1 MDIEK
6 IFHMKGGHDDTS
18 YSKNSTLQKKASE
31 MVKQI
36 TMETIQEVY
45 LTTSPQNL
53 AVADLG
59 CSTGSNS
66 LSIIKELYNAV
77 INAYNKAQNNGPKSP
92 PPQLCVYLNDLPTND
107 FNSIFKALPEFY
119 QNNICKEV
127 DDGNRVNGS
136 DQQGYIRPSVFVAA
150 CPGSFYAPVFPPNF
164 LHFVYSSYSLHWL
177 SKVPNGIY
185 DENGESMNKGCI
197 YICKESPASI
207 IQAYVQQF
215 QDDFSRFLRLR
226 SQELK
231 NGGRMVLVLLGRE
244 NTNHID
250 RGNSFLWQ
258 LLAQS
263 FRILVSKGLIP
274 EEKLNSYDVHFY
286 APSKEEMQ
294 EEVRKEGSFK
304 MVRFEMFEIERDENY
319 GDNYGVDVARTVR
332 AIQESMISHHFGE
345 DILDDLFDTYAKL
358 IDEEMSMQD
367 IRPVT
372 FVLVLNKV

>member
-6 IFHMKGGHDDTS
+6 IFHMKGGHGDNS

-36 TMETIQEVY
+36 TMDTIQEVY
-45 LTTSPQNL
+45 LTTTPQNL
-53 AVADLG
+53 VVADLG

-66 LSIIKELYNAV
+66 LSIIKELYHAV
-77 INAYNKAQNNGPKSP
+77 INAYNKAQNNGSKSP
-92 PPQLCVYLNDLPTND
+92 PQVCVYLNDLPTND

-119 QNNICKEV
+119 QNGICKEV
-127 DDGNRVNGS
+127 DGEHVNGS
-136 DQQGYIRPSVFVAA
+136 NQQGYIRPSVFVAA

-177 SKVPNGIY
+177 SKVPKAIY
-185 DENGESMNKGCI
+185 DENGESLNKGCI

-244 NTNHID
+244 NTDHID

-263 FRILVSKGLIP
+263 FRILISKGLIP
-274 EEKLNSYDVHFY
+274 EEKLNTYDVHFY
-286 APSKEEMQ
+286 APSKEEIQ

-304 MVRFEMFEIERDENY
+304 MARFEMFEIERNEENY
-319 GDNYGVDVARTVR
+319 GVVVARTVR

-345 DILDDLFDTYAKL
+345 EILDDLFDAYAQL
-358 IDEEMSMQD
+358 IDEEMSKQD

-372 FVLVLNKV
+372 FVLVLSKVY